1 MADDQSSPANAPRKP
16 DAARPDPTGQH
27 PKPKQTEPLSGGDLP
42 GPDLGEG
49 IDTGAIQPGKTG
61 GATAQ

>member
-1 MADDQSSPANAPRKP
+1 MANDPHKQDQTLPPPAN
-16 DAARPDPTGQH
+16 T
-27 PKPKQTEPLSGGDLP
+27 PKPKGAEPKIGPEGDSSGAAN
-42 GPDLGEG
+42 PDFSTG